1 MQEYGLSVTRIFP
14 CKTESAILPLYWK
27 IRAAKNPY
35 YGIFYAMPMTKST
48 IFKLVEASV
57 E

>member
-1 MQEYGLSVTRIFP
+1 MQEYGLSVTLIFP

-35 YGIFYAMPMTKST
+35 YGIFYAMPMIKST